1 MDLIDTAIKYA
12 HECSGEFNP
21 DIRDA
26 FIHGA
31 EYIMRKDYNDYKS
44 NKDVVPTNEYILL

>member
-1 MDLIDTAIKYA
+1 MTFELVNAAKKYA

-31 EYIMRKDYNDYKS
+31 EWICKQFNDKFYNE
-44 NKDVVPTNEYILL
+44 NNLN

>member
-1 MDLIDTAIKYA
+1 MNFDLIDKAIVYA

-31 EYIMRKDYNDYKS
+31 EWAMSKLKKDNYG
-44 NKDVVPTNEYILL
+44 V